1 MIFFVPAYDPATESN
16 LAVAERIVPE
26 VCHSLL
32 GPLATRS
39 RLISALSRETVPLF
53 AMAHGRPYRLL
64 AHKGETALTAEDSI
78 LLARRPVFVYA
89 CHTATELG
97 EVAAR
102 NGVVWWGYTGAVAA
116 PDSAPMFLPLFVGIF
131 AFIRDVFPHASSP
144 EEHGSV
150 LLRLAELC
158 QDAEQSIADRL
169 DEDPDLDV
177 APAYFCLSHLWQRLR
192 VWSPGRDS
200 PTMHPHAAP
209 PILLP

>member
-32 GPLATRS
+32 GNLATRS

-64 AHKGETALTAEDSI
+64 AHGGETALSADDST

-102 NGVVWWGYTGAVAA
+102 NGVVW
-116 PDSAPMFLPLFVGIF
+116 
-131 AFIRDVFPHASSP
+131 
-144 EEHGSV
+144 
-150 LLRLAELC
+150 
-158 QDAEQSIADRL
+158 
-169 DEDPDLDV
+169 
-177 APAYFCLSHLWQRLR
+177 
-192 VWSPGRDS
+192 
-200 PTMHPHAAP
+200 
-209 PILLP
+209 